1 MEKWRYLL
9 KTEGGYDTWN
19 QKLEATL
26 SDVLENDILK
36 NIFSDNFVH
45 RPEDPPFALWEI
57 SNDGKLELSENQID
71 FLRDLAEEDICE
83 YNKAR
88 IYDFLWFTKKDFKA
102 ALLAYQYYEEYIS
115 RSEKFEYN
123 FIAANRMISIFLMA
137 KSQGFNKNKLC
148 DLIRRILQQ
157 EKNEGKVYYLIE
169 TCYKNKLLENTE
181 LINTINSIL
190 NQYPLNSKEFQLIGL
205 YTDLLEKIL
214 CDENNLNRKA
224 GDNSEVKKARKRNAQ
239 ALLAAAD
246 YFSCED
252 AGSGFQKV
260 HYMQKAVNV
269 LKTIS
274 GTEEER
280 KEILRAMAEIQ
291 KKSASQVP
299 RYSVSIDN
307 SEQVK
312 ALLDSIERLNK
323 EELLYCFAMLPL
335 FPRAEQIRERALNR
349 FKGVFN
355 LFPSAMLNNEGKKV
369 AISKQI
375 FDGQKLNESAL
386 ADEMERIA
394 KMEIDMVAQSIIGN
408 MRNVLIARYPIEE
421 IDVECIVEKSAFVS
435 EERRQLFTK
444 GLLAGFRGDMMTAL
458 CILIPQVEKSVRDLA
473 EMCDEVVYNIKEDS
487 TEELKTFNGI
497 LDLPNVKACLDD
509 DLLLVLRTV
518 FCSKFGFNMR
528 NEIAHGTV
536 SDRYFLSFGALY
548 AWWLA
553 FRLCYMF
560 CGRSRYDMQEQVMKK
575 MSDNLSGE

>member
-1 MEKWRYLL
+1 
-9 KTEGGYDTWN
+9 
-19 QKLEATL
+19 
-26 SDVLENDILK
+26 
-36 NIFSDNFVH
+36 
-45 RPEDPPFALWEI
+45 
-57 SNDGKLELSENQID
+57 
-71 FLRDLAEEDICE
+71 
-83 YNKAR
+83 
-88 IYDFLWFTKKDFKA
+88 
-102 ALLAYQYYEEYIS
+102 
-115 RSEKFEYN
+115 
-123 FIAANRMISIFLMA
+123 MISIFLIA
-137 KSQGFNKNKLC
+137 PSQGFNKNKLC

-157 EKNEGKVYYLIE
+157 ENNGGKAYYLIE

-205 YTDLLEKIL
+205 YTDLLDKIL
-214 CDENNLNRKA
+214 CDENNLNKKA
-224 GDNSEVKKARKRNAQ
+224 GDNPEVKKARKRKAQ

-323 EELLYCFAMLPL
+323 EELLYYFAMLPL
-335 FPRAEQIRERALNR
+335 FPRADQIRERALNKS
-349 FKGVFN
+349 KGVFN

-408 MRNVLIARYPIEE
+408 MRNVLIAKYQIEE

-473 EMCDEVVYNIKEDS
+473 EMCGEIVYNIKEDS

-509 DLLLVLRTV
+509 DFLLVLRTV

-536 SDRYFLSFGALY
+536 SDKYFLLV
-548 AWWLA
+548 
-553 FRLCYMF
+553 RYMH
-560 CGRSRYDMQEQVMKK
+560 G
-575 MSDNLSGE
+575 G